1 MTDTRGVPAL
11 FVAGDSVTQQ
21 RAKDSEPLSGWPQH
35 LPRFVAPEPPL
46 FNYAQEGHNSST
58 FLRQRAAT
66 LVNLM
71 RPGDLC
77 LIAFGHTDQQLGRDD
92 WYVPPR
98 EYRDN
103 LRRFAT
109 VVTERGGVPVV
120 VTPLC
125 PADFTEDGT
134 VADSARGYS
143 EHARAA
149 AVESGAPLLDLHR
162 LTTQLWQE
170 LGPEET
176 RRHFRWYDAGVHPVL
191 PAGKIDSLHL
201 NRAGAWRVA
210 QRVAAELVRLEVLSE
225 DALRA
230 VPPDAPELPAHPR
243 RTADAFP
250 LHADLTGTAPGRIKV
265 RGPCAGRHIVPA
277 QKFAGVADRAL
288 TRIGFYLDG
297 SRVGATRI
305 GPKGQWIWRRTTY
318 WPPGEHVLTLV
329 GQGADGAL
337 TAPVDHPVHVVDA
350 LEAPRVTMPRPG
362 RLSGGHPFIRGR
374 APHASAVVLFD
385 GERRIGRTPVHAD
398 GSWSFL
404 GEEPWHAG
412 EHHLNV
418 VAVFGPLVS
427 PATAHT
433 VSVHDPGPAALRP
446 QPARPTGPLNGQAP
460 S

>member
-21 RAKDSEPLSGWPQH
+21 RAKDSDPLSGWPQH
-35 LPRFVAPEPPL
+35 LPRFVVPEPPL
-46 FNYAQEGHNSST
+46 FNFAQEGHNSST
-58 FLRQRAAT
+58 FLRHRAAT

-71 RPGDLC
+71 RSGDLC
-77 LIAFGHTDQQLGRDD
+77 LIALGNTDQQLGRDN

-98 EYRDN
+98 VYRDN
-103 LRRFAT
+103 LRRFAAA
-109 VVTERGGVPVV
+109 VAERGGVPVV
-120 VTPLC
+120 VTQLC

-134 VADSARGYS
+134 VADTAGGYS

-149 AVESGAPLLDLHR
+149 AVESGVPLLDLHR

-176 RRHFRWYDAGVHPVL
+176 RRHFRWYDAGGHPDF
-191 PAGKIDSLHL
+191 PAGRIDALHL

-225 DALRA
+225 HALRA
-230 VPPDAPELPAHPR
+230 VSPEAPELPDHPG
-243 RTADAFP
+243 RTAETFP
-250 LHADLTGTAPGRIKV
+250 LHSDRTGTAPGRIKI
-265 RGPCAGRHIVPA
+265 RGPRAGRRIAPA
-277 QKFAGVADRAL
+277 QKFTGVADRTL

-297 SRVGATRI
+297 SRIGATLI
-305 GPKGQWIWRRTTY
+305 GPKGEWTWRRTTH

-329 GQGADGAL
+329 GQLADGVL

-362 RLSGGHPFIRGR
+362 RLSGGHPCIRGR

-385 GERRIGRTPVHAD
+385 GERRIGRAPVRAD

-412 EHHLNV
+412 EHHLSV

-427 PATAHT
+427 PAAAHT
-433 VSVHDPGPAALRP
+433 VSVHDLGRSQPSPWP
-446 QPARPTGPLNGQAP
+446 QPV
-460 S
+460 